1 MKYMYNNKEI
11 DVEVIGG
18 FRIDELQK
26 EYVLCVYDDNK
37 ESDNVMMSIMEKD
50 GEDLVSIPDEEK
62 EIVLDFYQSFKESI
76 LGGE

>member
-1 MKYMYNNKEI
+1 MKCMYNNKEI
-11 DVEVIGG
+11 DIEVIGG

-26 EYVLCVYDDNK
+26 EYVLCVYDDDKN
-37 ESDNVMMSIMEKD
+37 SDKVMMSILEKD
-50 GEDLVSIPDEEK
+50 GEEIVSIPDEEK

>member
-1 MKYMYNNKEI
+1 MKCMYNNKEI

-37 ESDNVMMSIMEKD
+37 ESDKVMMSIMEKD

>member
-1 MKYMYNNKEI
+1 MYNNKEI

-37 ESDNVMMSIMEKD
+37 DSDKVMMSIMEKD
-50 GEDLVSIPDEEK
+50 GENLVSIPDEEK